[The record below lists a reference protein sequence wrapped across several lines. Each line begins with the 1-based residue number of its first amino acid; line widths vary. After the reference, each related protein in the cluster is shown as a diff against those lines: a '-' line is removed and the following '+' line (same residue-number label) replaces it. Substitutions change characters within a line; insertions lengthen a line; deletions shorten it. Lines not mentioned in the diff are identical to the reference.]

1 MTKDQLSKIVTI
13 ITVTINRLN
22 KYSKKGEIVRME
34 LKKKKDLAK
43 CGRVRNKKKVGGKA
57 CPSTMA
63 KYDRQKVS
71 AELADQGDLEKKV
84 PPERKRD
91 NS

>member
-1 MTKDQLSKIVTI
+1 
-13 ITVTINRLN
+13 
-22 KYSKKGEIVRME
+22 
-34 LKKKKDLAK
+34 
-43 CGRVRNKKKVGGKA
+43 
-57 CPSTMA
+57 MA

>member
-1 MTKDQLSKIVTI
+1 
-13 ITVTINRLN
+13 
-22 KYSKKGEIVRME
+22 
-34 LKKKKDLAK
+34 
-43 CGRVRNKKKVGGKA
+43 VRNKKKVGGKA